1 MEILNHILPFL
12 INYILP
18 FLIMITFVV
27 FIHEFG
33 HYYFAKKYGVG
44 VPIFSIGFG
53 KEIFGYTDRSGTRW
67 KFTPFL
73 IGGYVKMSGDENIYS
88 QSKKE
93 EILNKLSEEE
103 KSKTLIN
110 KPIYQRTIIAFGG
123 PLANFLLAIL
133 IFAFSFMINGKDFSQ
148 PQIHS
153 VQKNSPAYNAGIKQG
168 DIILK
173 INNNK
178 VESVRDV
185 SPFINSSSKEIINF
199 KIKRKNEELFFSIKP
214 NFFDGKDS
222 LGNKLKR
229 KIIGVKIT
237 PVNNEINIQKLGP
250 SKALFHALKET
261 WHVIK
266 TSAEYLFFKVVLK
279 GDISQLSGPVKIA
292 KISGQVSE
300 LGILPFITLMAYIS
314 IGLGFMNLL
323 PIPVLDGGHIMM
335 NIIEK
340 VRGKP
345 LSEKNT
351 NLMFRIGFSIV
362 LFLIIF
368 ITIQDISGIVSG

>member
-1 MEILNHILPFL
+1 MEILNYILPFL

-88 QSKKE
+88 QSKKK

-103 KSKTLIN
+103 RSKNLIN
-110 KPIYQRTIIAFGG
+110 KPIYQRTMIAFGG

-133 IFAFSFMINGKDFSQ
+133 IFTFSFMINGKDFSQ
-148 PQIHS
+148 PQIYS
-153 VQKNSPAYNAGIKQG
+153 VQENSPAFKAGIKQG

-185 SPFINSSSKEIINF
+185 SPFINLSSKEIINF

-214 NFFDGKDS
+214 NFFEGKDS
-222 LGNKLKR
+222 LGNKVKKR
-229 KIIGVKIT
+229 LIGVEIK
-237 PVNNEINIQKLGP
+237 PVNDEMNIQKLGP
-250 SKALFHALKET
+250 SKALYYALKET
-261 WHVIK
+261 GHVIK
-266 TSAEYLFFKVVLK
+266 TSAEYLFLKVVLK

-300 LGILPFITLMAYIS
+300 LGILPFFILMAYIS

-362 LFLIIF
+362 VFLMIF
-368 ITIQDISGIVSG
+368 ITIQDINGIVSG

>member
-1 MEILNHILPFL
+1 MEIL
-12 INYILP
+12 NYILP

-27 FIHEFG
+27 FVHEFG
-33 HYYFAKKYGVG
+33 HYYFAKKYGVD
-44 VPIFSIGFG
+44 VKIFSIGFG
-53 KEIFGYTDRSGTRW
+53 KELFGFTDRSGTRW
-67 KFTPFL
+67 KFAPFL
-73 IGGYVKMSGDENIYS
+73 IGGYVKMFGDENIYS

-93 EILNKLSEEE
+93 EILSKLSEEE

-133 IFAFSFMINGKDFSQ
+133 IFTFLFMVTGKDFSK
-148 PQIHS
+148 PQVHS
-153 VQKNSPAYNAGIKQG
+153 VQENSPAFDAGIKKG
-168 DIILK
+168 DIILE

-178 VESVRDV
+178 IQSTRKV
-185 SPFINSSSKEIINF
+185 SSFINLSSKKNIII

-214 NFFDGKDS
+214 NFFEGKDS

-229 KIIGVKIT
+229 KIIGVQIT
-237 PVNNEINIQKLGP
+237 PVNNEMNIQKLGP
-250 SKALFHALKET
+250 SKALYYALKET

-266 TSAEYLFFKVVLK
+266 TSAEYLFLKVVLK

-300 LGILPFITLMAYIS
+300 LGILPFVTLMAYIS

-335 NIIEK
+335 NMIEK

-345 LSEKNT
+345 LSEKST
-351 NLMFRIGFSIV
+351 NLMFRIGISIV
-362 LFLIIF
+362 LFLMIF